1 MGRKVFDFTLRGS
14 GPEFEALVAFL
25 TTYKNGDV
33 RKYNEFIRNALMSYF
48 THISY
53 CESVVKEG
61 GYPLPHLPFGN
72 VNPASSSITGDYKTE
87 TVHRSE
93 VSHEHAIQNETIK
106 APNEPHVEAAPYVHN
121 GTGSKGVI
129 EAEKAANEMSVSD
142 DDIVVTMDASL
153 GSILAL
159 DDDIP

>member
-14 GPEFEALVAFL
+14 GPEYEALVAFL

-33 RKYNEFIRNALMSYF
+33 RKYNEFIRNALMAYF
-48 THISY
+48 AHISY
-53 CESVVKEG
+53 CETMVREG
-61 GYPLPHLPFGN
+61 GDPLPHLPFGHAKPTSSS
-72 VNPASSSITGDYKTE
+72 NPAEDKTDTAKRNEASYEYAIEKEATMTPMAPHVE
-87 TVHRSE
+87 TNLLLKNSNDSDRD
-93 VSHEHAIQNETIK
+93 ANETI
-106 APNEPHVEAAPYVHN
+106 
-121 GTGSKGVI
+121 
-129 EAEKAANEMSVSD
+129 VSD